1 MTFFEIKHFLS
12 RYPNIFSISKK
23 GYNNI
28 MRYITYPHRRK
39 LFNLKIKEIINAHQ
53 QGYRIIWYCCPAIH
67 PNLGDLAQTSCTI
80 NWLQE
85 NYPNRLIIELPSRDF
100 YFNTNKFLD
109 NLQNAI
115 YPDDIIVFQSGYT
128 MTGLHEHEAMR
139 KIIINY
145 FPAIR
150 IVLLPQTIFYKEK
163 KYAEWAIGVYKD
175 RKNVLLLTRDRVS
188 YEIAKSLFGSTQI
201 VLYPDIVT
209 TLIGKM
215 TFTNIRNGILFCVRD
230 DWERLYTKKDM
241 NDLIQ
246 KLSTFS
252 YTERTDTT
260 IKIQNTLDRKS
271 IEKLVIATIEKYSRY
286 RVVITDRFHG
296 TIFALAANTP
306 VIVLKTTDHK
316 VTIGAEW
323 FQPYMTG
330 YIYVADNLSDAE
342 KLTKQIFEKTYDY
355 KIAYSFKEKY
365 YDHLKLL
372 IDGENNHDN
381 L

>member
-1 MTFFEIKHFLS
+1 MK
-12 RYPNIFSISKK
+12 
-23 GYNNI
+23 
-28 MRYITYPHRRK
+28 
-39 LFNLKIKEIINAHQ
+39 Q
-53 QGYRIIWYCCPAIH
+53 IH
-67 PNLGDLAQTSCTI
+67 
-80 NWLQE
+80 
-85 NYPNRLIIELPSRDF
+85 
-100 YFNTNKFLD
+100 
-109 NLQNAI
+109 AI

-128 MTGLHEHEAMR
+128 MTGIHEHEAMR

-252 YTERTDTT
+252 YTERTDMT

-355 KIAYSFKEKY
+355 KISYSFKEKY